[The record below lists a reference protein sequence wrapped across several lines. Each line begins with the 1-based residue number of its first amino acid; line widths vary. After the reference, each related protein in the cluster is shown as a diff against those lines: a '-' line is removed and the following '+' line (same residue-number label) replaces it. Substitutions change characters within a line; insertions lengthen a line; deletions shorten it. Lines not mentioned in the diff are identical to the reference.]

1 MSLAHKS
8 LSLLMPWCGSLRR
21 AVNKCG
27 ASFATHLWIEC
38 MARNAALPSAAR
50 GVLFV
55 LKTPFLLKK
64 IQKHE
69 ILPYKKL
76 LFSLSVQNE
85 DIPYKNFWFRNF
97 FVRNSLFLGFLHQT
111 GELRKHSHAREQ
123 ERPGVGTCA
132 PIPVLFVTRGVIN
145 KFSQL
150 SPGSLRYAGRN
161 QQIQSI
167 KPRQS
172 TLRGA

>member
-1 MSLAHKS
+1 
-8 LSLLMPWCGSLRR
+8 
-21 AVNKCG
+21 
-27 ASFATHLWIEC
+27 
-38 MARNAALPSAAR
+38 MARNAALPLAAR

-55 LKTPFLLKK
+55 LKTPFFAKK
-64 IQKHE
+64 IQHE
-69 ILPYKKL
+69 ILPYKKQ
-76 LFSLSVQNE
+76 LFSVSVQNE
-85 DIPYKNFWFRNF
+85 EIPYKNSGFGNF

-150 SPGSLRYAGRN
+150 SPGSLRCAGRN

-167 KPRQS
+167 KPRQF

>member
-1 MSLAHKS
+1 MPFLHIERYESIAHCGEL
-8 LSLLMPWCGSLRR
+8 LS
-21 AVNKCG
+21 
-27 ASFATHLWIEC
+27 AT
-38 MARNAALPSAAR
+38 R

-55 LKTPFLLKK
+55 LKTPFFAKK

-69 ILPYKKL
+69 ILPYKK
-76 LFSLSVQNE
+76 Q
-85 DIPYKNFWFRNF
+85 
-97 FVRNSLFLGFLHQT
+97 LFLV
-111 GELRKHSHAREQ
+111 REQ

-161 QQIQSI
+161 QQI
-167 KPRQS
+167 
-172 TLRGA
+172 